1 MSRKTLLLITLLV
14 LITIALVS
22 AAVSPQQTQSPT
34 TGGTTVTKPSPVS
47 PAQTTLALSP
57 SPVVVDKGAS
67 SSAVNVVM
75 DTKENK
81 ATAVQLEL
89 SYNPKAV
96 DVVDVTPGTFF
107 SNPVVLLKT
116 IDRTE
121 GRVSYALGIAPTGVA
136 QQGEGVVVTLMVRPV
151 QGATITQTQLS
162 FLPKT
167 LVTAEG
173 VTTSVLKSSTGTNV
187 VLSQ

>member
-1 MSRKTLLLITLLV
+1 MSKKTLLLIVLLV
-14 LITIALVS
+14 LATVTLIA
-22 AAVSPQQTQSPT
+22 AAVSPSKQPQTSTSP
-34 TGGTTVTKPSPVS
+34 VITKPSPVS

-57 SPVVVDKGAS
+57 SPVVVEKGAS
-67 SSAVNVVM
+67 SSAVNVVI
-75 DTKENK
+75 DTKENR

-89 SYNPKAV
+89 TYNPKAV
-96 DVVDVTPGTFF
+96 DIVDVAPGTFF

-116 IDRTE
+116 IDRTA

-136 QQGEGVVVTLMVRPV
+136 QQGEGVVATLMVRPV
-151 QGATITQTQLS
+151 QGATITQTQVS

-173 VTTSVLKSSTGTNV
+173 VTTSVLKSSSGTNV